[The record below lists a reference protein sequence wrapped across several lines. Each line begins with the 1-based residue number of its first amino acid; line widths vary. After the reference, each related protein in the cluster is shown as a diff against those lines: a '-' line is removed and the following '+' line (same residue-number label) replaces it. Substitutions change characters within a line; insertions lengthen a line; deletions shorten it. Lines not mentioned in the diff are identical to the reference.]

1 MKRWQ
6 IEGRH
11 LPIRRSSGRAPLHL
25 MSLPSA
31 PCRLLLSPIAYRLS
45 PTASFFPSPH
55 FFIVSVLQT
64 RQLQILDGHIDGR
77 QRRWAVECQL
87 TSFLHSTLRWRPN
100 RVLAT

>member
-31 PCRLLLSPIAYRLS
+31 PCRLLLSPIAYRFLLS
-45 PTASFFPSPH
+45 FPT
-55 FFIVSVLQT
+55 
-64 RQLQILDGHIDGR
+64 
-77 QRRWAVECQL
+77 
-87 TSFLHSTLRWRPN
+87 FLHRFCPSDEAAANPGRTHRRETETMGSGMPVN
-100 RVLAT
+100 EFSPFYVAMAPEQGPRN